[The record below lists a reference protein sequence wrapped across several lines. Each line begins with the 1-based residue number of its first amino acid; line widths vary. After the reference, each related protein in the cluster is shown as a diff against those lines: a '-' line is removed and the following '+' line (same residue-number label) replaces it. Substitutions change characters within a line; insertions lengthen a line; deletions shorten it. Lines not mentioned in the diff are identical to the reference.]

1 MNVDKDSIPWD
12 ENHHEKTHQKWETI
26 VWFTFS
32 YFFDKHL
39 SQANRSWPLAIFGIL
54 RVHSPKATPKK
65 FEFLTTNQIQ
75 AVKLGVFTAAQRP
88 RIPSSCTVGGT
99 IRSLTSEGLD
109 ALRERVIEVSTQV
122 PGCWYKVGLYLED
135 HSFP

>member
-1 MNVDKDSIPWD
+1 MKKHTKNGRLLFGSLF
-12 ENHHEKTHQKWETI
+12 H
-26 VWFTFS
+26 TFS
-32 YFFDKHL
+32 I
-39 SQANRSWPLAIFGIL
+39 SIFHKQIEVGRWLFWKIV
-54 RVHSPKATPKK
+54 RVHPHKATPQKK
-65 FEFLTTNQIQ
+65 GFLTANQIQ

-135 HSFP
+135 HSYL